1 MPYGS
6 LVILST
12 LSLHS
17 EAKWRLS
24 ITLIQFLP
32 QLVHVLKLLLILIYV
47 LSDSQLECLI
57 QECVDPLLV
66 VILAHLDRVV
76 DKRIDAKDM
85 LHRCPADW
93 VHRDGLTICISYD
106 ATHLCLIFI
115 KASDELLRS

>member
-32 QLVHVLKLLLILIYV
+32 QYVHILKLLLILINV

-57 QECVDPLLV
+57 QECVDALLV
-66 VILAHLDRVV
+66 VILAHLDGVV
-76 DKRIDAKDM
+76 DERIDTKDV
-85 LHRCPADW
+85 LHRCPAYW
-93 VHRDGLTICISYD
+93 VHCYGLAICICHY
-106 ATHLCLIFI
+106 TTYLCLIFI